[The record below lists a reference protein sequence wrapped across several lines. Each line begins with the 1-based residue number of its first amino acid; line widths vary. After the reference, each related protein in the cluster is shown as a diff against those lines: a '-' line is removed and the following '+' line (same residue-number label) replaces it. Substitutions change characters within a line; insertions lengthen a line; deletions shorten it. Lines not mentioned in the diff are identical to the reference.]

1 MNRIRINT
9 FEEIHHVCLMYGLK
23 KAFSRFPFLTANIMA
38 TPPPVRR
45 KPECLRPLL
54 GFRRHPIWVQY
65 FKKDLYVVYNEEM
78 VVLKDVTAF
87 AKAVIEEYLAY
98 RHPYMK
104 TYWSENSLSETGSG
118 HIIAEIIPESLKTD
132 DML

>member
-23 KAFSRFPFLTANIMA
+23 KAFSRFPFLATNIMA

-45 KPECLRPLL
+45 SPERSRPLL
-54 GFRRHPIWVQY
+54 GFRRHPVWVQY
-65 FKKDLYVVYNEEM
+65 FKKDLYVVYNEEK

-87 AKAVIEEYLAY
+87 AKALLEEYLAY
-98 RHPYMK
+98 RHPFMK
-104 TYWSENSLSETGSG
+104 VSWSDTCLSEAEAG
-118 HIIAEIIPESLKTD
+118 HIIAEIIPESPETD